1 MEKATTAQRLQEI
14 MAERNLRQVDILTL
28 AKPYC
33 DKYGVKLGKNAISQ
47 YVSGKVVPGQYKL
60 TVLGLALNVSEGW
73 LMGFDVPRERP
84 TAPTSPEE
92 DGLDAELIQLFRS
105 LSEEKKI
112 EALNYLRYLSE
123 RAET

>member
-73 LMGFDVPRERP
+73 LMGFDVPRERT

-92 DGLDAELIQLFRS
+92 DGRMKEFIELFGKLTADQQALIIAQIKGI
-105 LSEEKKI
+105 LS
-112 EALNYLRYLSE
+112 AQ
-123 RAET
+123 